1 MLQKLLSISITSSL
15 LLIFAVPVVYAPT
28 KLPGF
33 YIQSAINEKVYYTK
47 KIKQIAIIKGIPI
60 KFLLSIWEEE
70 SRQALWVKKGGH
82 GELSPFQI
90 MPSTAKF
97 YNCNDNWSSSL
108 IRSGLCSA
116 RIISQLKCRSW
127 LQKAAK
133 YNTGRCGRVNQY
145 ARNVYKRMLR

>member
-1 MLQKLLSISITSSL
+1 MRLKVLLTSTMSSIL
-15 LLIFAVPVVYAPT
+15 LMFLVVSASAPT

-33 YIQSAINEKVYYTK
+33 YIQSTIDKSYYTE
-47 KIKQIAIIKGIPI
+47 KIKQIAIIKGIPV

-90 MPSTAKF
+90 IPSTAKH

-116 RIISQLKCRSW
+116 KIISQLKCRNY
-127 LQKAAK
+127 LGIAAK
-133 YNTGRCGRVNQY
+133 YNTGRCNRINQY
-145 ARNVYKRMLR
+145 ARNVYKRMK